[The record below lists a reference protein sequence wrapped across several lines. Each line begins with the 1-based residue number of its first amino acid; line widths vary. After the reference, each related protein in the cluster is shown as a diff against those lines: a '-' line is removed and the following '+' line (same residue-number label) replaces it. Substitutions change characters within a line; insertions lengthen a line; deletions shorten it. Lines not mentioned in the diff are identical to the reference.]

1 MTRLYGIS
9 WNLTKSLQLDFN
21 ATNYSI
27 IDEPAGR
34 TDATARDT
42 IWQNLR
48 RLGRTTDYGH
58 TVNLTYAVPI
68 NKIPGLD
75 WINLAARY
83 GSGFNWK
90 TEPLITLRDPGIDFG
105 NAIQNSRIMQ
115 LNPTLSM
122 TALYNKFGFLRRAN
136 EVDNKGFGSFVVNLL
151 TSVKNITGAYT
162 RTEGTFLPGYL
173 PETNAFG
180 QDFDAGAPGYNFL
193 FGGQRDIRSRALNNG
208 WITRDSLQS
217 QLYITNYK
225 EDLNFRGILEPFR
238 DLRVELTALRGQSFN
253 YSTNFKFLPVSNS
266 FENLSPIT
274 TGDYSVSYF
283 TLRTA
288 FSKDEKANNSSRLFR
303 QFENNREIISKR
315 LGTQNP
321 NSTGNNAGFAEG
333 YGNNSQDVVIA
344 AFLAAYTGKD
354 AEKVTLGGFPKIPI
368 PNWNITYNGLS
379 KYDFFSRFFTSFDL
393 NHAYRST
400 YNINGFNSLVRYQQ
414 SNGGVNVRDA
424 NDNFLPQYQFSQVTL
439 FEQFIPLLGVD
450 MRLKNN
456 MTTNFEYRK
465 SRALSF
471 SLANSQLAQLKEE
484 AVVVGFGFR
493 TTKFRFPFGLFSG
506 IKMNNDMNFK
516 LDFSL
521 RDIKTVIYRAD
532 VEDAEVSS
540 GAKNITVNPSIDYV
554 LNQRFNIT
562 MFYSGNITQP
572 YTSQTFNTSFSNF
585 GVSLRFT
592 LQ

>member
-1 MTRLYGIS
+1 M
-9 WNLTKSLQLDFN
+9 QLDFN

-34 TDATARDT
+34 VDATARDT
-42 IWQNLR
+42 IWNNLK

-58 TVNLTYAVPI
+58 TLNLTYNVPI

-75 WINLAARY
+75 WVSLAARY

-90 TEPLITLRDPGIDFG
+90 SEPLLTLRDPQIDFG
-105 NAIQNSRIMQ
+105 NAIQNSRIIQ

-136 EVDNKGFGSFVVNLL
+136 DPNNKGFGNFLL
-151 TSVKNITGAYT
+151 NMVTGLKNVTGAYAK
-162 RTEGTFLPGYL
+162 TEGTFLPGYL
-173 PETNAFG
+173 PKTDAFG
-180 QDFDAGAPGYNFL
+180 QDFDAGAPGYDFL
-193 FGGQRDIRSRALNNG
+193 FGSQHDIRGRALANG

-225 EDLNFRGILEPFR
+225 EDINLRGILEPFK
-238 DLRVELTALRGQSFN
+238 DLRIELTALKGRSFN
-253 YSTNFKFLPVSNS
+253 YSTNFKFLPSRDG
-266 FENLSPIT
+266 FENLSPVT

-288 FSKDEKANNSSRLFR
+288 FSKEDKGNNSSKLFR
-303 QFENNREIISKR
+303 QFEANRAIISSR
-315 LGTQNP
+315 LGTMNP
-321 NSTGNNAGFAEG
+321 NSVGGTGGFAEG
-333 YGNNSQDVVIA
+333 YGKNSQDVVIA

-354 AEKVTLGGFPKIPI
+354 ASDVSLGGFPKIPI
-368 PNWNITYNGLS
+368 PNWNLTYNGLT
-379 KYDFFSRFFTSFDL
+379 KFDFFNNLFASFDL

-400 YNINGFNSLVRYQQ
+400 YNVNGFNSLVRYQET
-414 SNGGVNVRDA
+414 NGGVSVRDA
-424 NDNFLPQYQFSQVTL
+424 NGDFLPRYQFSQVTL
-439 FEQFIPLLGVD
+439 FEQFIPLLGLD

-506 IKMNNDMNFK
+506 VKMDNDMNFK

-521 RDIKTVIYRAD
+521 RDRKTVIYRAD

-540 GAKNITVNPSIDYV
+540 GSQNITINPSVDYV
-554 LNQRFNIT
+554 LNQRFNIS
-562 MFYSGNITQP
+562 MFYDGNITKP

>member
-1 MTRLYGIS
+1 M
-9 WNLTKSLQLDFN
+9 
-21 ATNYSI
+21 
-27 IDEPAGR
+27 
-34 TDATARDT
+34 
-42 IWQNLR
+42 
-48 RLGRTTDYGH
+48 
-58 TVNLTYAVPI
+58 
-68 NKIPGLD
+68 
-75 WINLAARY
+75 
-83 GSGFNWK
+83 
-90 TEPLITLRDPGIDFG
+90 
-105 NAIQNSRIMQ
+105 
-115 LNPTLSM
+115 
-122 TALYNKFGFLRRAN
+122 
-136 EVDNKGFGSFVVNLL
+136 
-151 TSVKNITGAYT
+151 
-162 RTEGTFLPGYL
+162 
-173 PETNAFG
+173 
-180 QDFDAGAPGYNFL
+180 
-193 FGGQRDIRSRALNNG
+193 
-208 WITRDSLQS
+208 
-217 QLYITNYK
+217 
-225 EDLNFRGILEPFR
+225 
-238 DLRVELTALRGQSFN
+238 
-253 YSTNFKFLPVSNS
+253 
-266 FENLSPIT
+266 
-274 TGDYSVSYF
+274 
-283 TLRTA
+283 
-288 FSKDEKANNSSRLFR
+288 
-303 QFENNREIISKR
+303 
-315 LGTQNP
+315 
-321 NSTGNNAGFAEG
+321 
-333 YGNNSQDVVIA
+333 VIA

-424 NDNFLPQYQFSQVTL
+424 NDNFLPEYQFSQVTL